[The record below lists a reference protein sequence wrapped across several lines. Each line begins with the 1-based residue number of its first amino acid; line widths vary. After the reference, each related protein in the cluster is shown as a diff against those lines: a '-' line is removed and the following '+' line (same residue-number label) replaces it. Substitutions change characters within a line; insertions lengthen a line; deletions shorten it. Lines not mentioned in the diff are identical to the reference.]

1 MRKFSV
7 LILLILFASAALFSA
22 GQGESAASGPTSLRF
37 ATTWGE
43 ADSKGVYFI
52 PMLEKFSAE
61 NEDIELEIETYGSDD
76 MVTKITVEL
85 ASGEL
90 PDIFSYWGGKQ
101 RLGPLVEGNALL
113 NMDTY
118 FAETDLAAKGDFTSA
133 GIDHFTVNGVL
144 QGIPMESNVAAF
156 VCNKEMFDAYGLDF
170 PETYEDM
177 LAAGK
182 VFRQNGIIPFA
193 NSSNGGNPS
202 HFTFSELYKQFDGGL
217 EEIKALPQTKQFATD
232 NALKVAR
239 IIADMRENDLLPADT
254 VSNGGWG
261 PSFALYNEEKAA
273 MIYTYPWMLG
283 SMEQS
288 VQDKSVVIDVPQ
300 MPDSDIDT
308 SSFISGFATFGFVV
322 NDKSYSGKKHDALK
336 TLTDYMISDEMFTEL
351 MKGGLIPTK
360 NYDMPFDAF
369 NDIMQQTLK
378 HYQGRPQTT
387 SHFWNIDDPA
397 VATALKGALD
407 ELYAGIIS
415 PEEMVSKVQTA
426 FDNSDM

>member
-1 MRKFSV
+1 MKKLSV
-7 LILLILFASAALFSA
+7 LVLLVLFVSAALLA
-22 GQGESAASGPTSLRF
+22 TGQGESAASGPTSLRF

-52 PMLEKFSAE
+52 PMLEKFDAA

-76 MVTKITVEL
+76 LVTKITVEL

-90 PDIFSYWGGKQ
+90 PDLFTYWGGMH

-113 NMDTY
+113 DMDTY
-118 FAETDLAAKGDFTSA
+118 FADTDAAQKSDFSVA
-133 GIDHFTVNGVL
+133 GIERYTIDGVL
-144 QGIPMESNVAAF
+144 RGIPMEANVAAF
-156 VCNKEMFDAYGLDF
+156 VCNREMFEKYGLDF
-170 PETYEDM
+170 PETYEEM

-193 NSSNGGNPS
+193 NASNGGNPS

-217 EEIKALPQTKQFATD
+217 EEIKALPKTKRFATD

-239 IIADMRENDLLPADT
+239 IIADMRENELLPVDT

-283 SMEQS
+283 AMEQS

-300 MPDSDIDT
+300 MPGSSVDT
-308 SSFISGFATFGFVV
+308 STFISGFANYGFVI
-322 NDKSYSGKKHDALK
+322 NDKSYNGNKHDALK
-336 TLTDYMISDEMFTEL
+336 TLADYMISDQMFTEL

-360 NYDMPFDAF
+360 KYDMPLDAF
-369 NDIMQQTLK
+369 NDIMQQTLT
-378 HYQGRPQTT
+378 HYRGRAQTT
-387 SHFWNIDDPA
+387 THDNNINDPA
-397 VATALKGALD
+397 VMIALKGALD

-426 FDNSDM
+426 FDNSDL